1 MDYIWAFIVGGLIC
15 VIGQILMDMAKIAP
29 LMSWCFCYYRCNIEW
44 SGSLST
50 LLDFGKAGA
59 SIPLTGFGHTLVTG
73 VIEDINEYG
82 IFGILAGGLRTT
94 AAGIT
99 AAIVFGYLMAV
110 IFNPKSK

>member
-29 LMSWCFCYYRCNIEW
+29 AHVLVLFVTTGAIL
-44 SGSLST
+44 SGLGLYQP

-73 VIEDINEYG
+73 VIEDVEMSMD
-82 IFGILAGGLRTT
+82 FLA
-94 AAGIT
+94 
-99 AAIVFGYLMAV
+99 YLQEV
-110 IFNPKSK
+110 